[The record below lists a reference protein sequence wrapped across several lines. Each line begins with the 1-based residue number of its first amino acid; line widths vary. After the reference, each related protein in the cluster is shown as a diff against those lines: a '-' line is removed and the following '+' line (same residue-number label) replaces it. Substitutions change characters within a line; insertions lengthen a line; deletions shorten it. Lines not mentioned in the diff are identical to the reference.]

1 MCEKIVERCHYIVK
15 FVPDFFKTQELFK
28 CLYMLKYISD
38 WLVIPKMI
46 QGSDNDEINTLRNNY
61 KYCKGQKAQ
70 IKNS

>member
-1 MCEKIVERCHYIVK
+1 
-15 FVPDFFKTQELFK
+15 
-28 CLYMLKYISD
+28 MLKYISD